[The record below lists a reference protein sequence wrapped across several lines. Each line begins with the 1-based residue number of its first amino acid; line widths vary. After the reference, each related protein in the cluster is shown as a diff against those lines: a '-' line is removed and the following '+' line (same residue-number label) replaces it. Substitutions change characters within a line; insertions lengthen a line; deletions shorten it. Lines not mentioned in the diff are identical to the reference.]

1 MAGGH
6 ERRQQN
12 LTRAS
17 GNVTG
22 RMTADL
28 DSFFHPRTVV
38 VLGASDTPNKPTSA
52 MTRKIRAWSEQ
63 FGAAFFPVNPNREQV
78 DGLPCFASINDV
90 PDDIDLAVILTGNAV
105 QSFEAVVERKPKF
118 AVIFAGVRRGRHGRR
133 AQRPGRGTRRGF
145 GERPRSRDAGG

>member
-1 MAGGH
+1 GDASQWSRGH
-6 ERRQQN
+6 SRSRSRRPHSEKKKPPGWPVGLAN
-12 LTRAS
+12 LTRTS
-17 GNVTG
+17 GNVLAA
-22 RMTADL
+22 MASDPAADL
-28 DSFFHPRTVV
+28 DTFFRPRTVA

-105 QSFEAVVERKPKF
+105 QSFEAVVER
-118 AVIFAGVRRGRHGRR
+118 
-133 AQRPGRGTRRGF
+133 
-145 GERPRSRDAGG
+145 